1 MKNRIGLTSLSIGLI
16 ILGLMFSSP
25 GDTGIDEESVVLMW
39 LFEEG
44 DGDVV
49 KDLSDNANDGELMN
63 GPEWTKGQFGG
74 GLELDG
80 TDDHIISR
88 TAASVGATFFSE
100 TLWIKFKNFSA
111 ENQFGYIK
119 GTGTASDRYFYF
131 SSWVNGGPPHDCI
144 HLGTLDTAGNWGRGI
159 GTGKMF
165 KEDQWYFV
173 AGVINNE
180 EGSIRA
186 YVDGELKHDQQFAV
200 GDTPGT
206 PIEIWVGSTPGG
218 GNRVNGSIDEVA
230 FFNVALT
237 QDDIKSIM
245 NDGLARATGY
255 EAVAPSGKLTTTW
268 GSIKKAE

>member
-1 MKNRIGLTSLSIGLI
+1 
-16 ILGLMFSSP
+16 MFSNP
-25 GDTGIDEESVVLMW
+25 GNTRVDPKSVVLVW

-44 DGDVV
+44 KGDTV
-49 KDLSDNANDGELMN
+49 KDLTDNGNDGEFMN
-63 GPEWTKGQFGG
+63 DPKWAKGQFGG

-80 TDDHIISR
+80 ADDHIVSR
-88 TAASVGATFFSE
+88 TAEGVGATFFSE
-100 TLWIKFKNFSA
+100 TLWIKFKNFNA

-119 GTGTASDRYFYF
+119 CTGTASDRYFYF

-186 YVDGELKHDQQFAV
+186 YVDGELKHDQKFAT

-206 PIEIWVGSTPGG
+206 PIEIWVGSNPGG
-218 GNRVNGSIDEVA
+218 GNRINGVIDEVA
-230 FFNVALT
+230 FFNAALT

-245 NDGLARATGY
+245 NDGLGKATKF
-255 EAVAPSGKLTTTW
+255 EAVDPSSKLTTTW
-268 GSIKKAE
+268 GSLKKAN